1 MNNFEKRFFLECF
14 EKLLPKM
21 SISKGSFDE
30 LLDLYIEEFNVNKN
44 LFKNFYDEGYF
55 NTRLLRTPKNKSDLI
70 KIIKSQIS
78 MQLKKI
84 KSQKSLFESQLS
96 FLKDIFN
103 LNDKE
108 YNIFLLLTLKETNE
122 LFEKM
127 FDCYGRFEML
137 SVIDKLLKI
146 SIEERTKLLD
156 EMRFKSL
163 IEGRR
168 HDIEI
173 NDYWF
178 CILNN
183 NKYNT
188 KDKII
193 AKIMGKPQKSS
204 LKITDFLHI
213 KDEALDIGKILISS
227 VKRKQKGV
235 NILLY
240 GDVGTGKTEFAKL
253 IANLSKIPM
262 YSVRT
267 QKDGVEEADRG
278 ERLVDLATKQF
289 VLENSSKSCILFD
302 EAEDVM
308 NTGFSYF
315 NKTASK
321 GYLNHLL
328 KNFAVPVIWTTNNV
342 EDVDPAF
349 LRRMTYA
356 IKFEKLPEDSRLNI
370 WKRILSKNK
379 IKASKAKLEELNAN
393 YDISPSIIAN
403 AATTAKMLDG
413 NIDDVER
420 FIQNIAKVVYKKE
433 ILPDKNNN
441 FKEKEYD
448 INLVNTDLDMDNL
461 TEKIKKAGKLN
472 FSLCLYGEPGTGKS
486 LYARYLADKIG
497 VEVVMKKAS
506 DLMSCYVGGTE
517 KNIARAFAEAKDK
530 EAMLIIDEADSF
542 LQNRNNAHRSWE
554 VTQVNEML
562 TCMESHQ
569 YPFVCTTNLI
579 NSLDEASLRRFTF
592 KVKFDFL
599 KQEQVNAA
607 IEHFFG
613 IKDANLNIKGLTAGD
628 FATVKKKIEFLGTSD
643 LDEITQMLE
652 SEVKVKKSSE
662 LQSSVGF

>member
-55 NTRLLRTPKNKSDLI
+55 NTRLLRTSKNKSDLI

-78 MQLKKI
+78 KQLKKI

-103 LNDKE
+103 LSDKE

-122 LFEKM
+122 LFEKL

-267 QKDGVEEADRG
+267 QQDGVEEADRR
-278 ERLVDLATKQF
+278 ERLVDLASKQF

-328 KNFAVPVIWTTNNV
+328 ENFAVPVIWTTNNV

-413 NIDDVER
+413 SIDDVER

-433 ILPDKNNN
+433 ISPNKNNN

-506 DLMSCYVGGTE
+506 DLISCYVGGTE

-569 YPFVCTTNLI
+569 YPFVCTTNII

-613 IKDANLNIKGLTAGD
+613 IKNANLNIKGLTAGD
-628 FATVKKKIEFLGTSD
+628 FATVKKKLEFLGTSD

>member
-55 NTRLLRTPKNKSDLI
+55 NTRLLRTSKNKSDLI

-78 MQLKKI
+78 KQLKKI

-122 LFEKM
+122 LFEKL

-321 GYLNHLL
+321 GYLNQLL
-328 KNFAVPVIWTTNNV
+328 ENFAVPVIWTTNNV

-569 YPFVCTTNLI
+569 YPFVCTTNII

-613 IKDANLNIKGLTAGD
+613 IKDTNLNIKGLTAGD

-643 LDEITQMLE
+643 LDEITQMLKA
-652 SEVKVKKSSE
+652 EVKVKKSSE
-662 LQSSVGF
+662 LQSSIGF

>member
-1 MNNFEKRFFLECF
+1 M
-14 EKLLPKM
+14 
-21 SISKGSFDE
+21 
-30 LLDLYIEEFNVNKN
+30 
-44 LFKNFYDEGYF
+44 
-55 NTRLLRTPKNKSDLI
+55 
-70 KIIKSQIS
+70 
-78 MQLKKI
+78 
-84 KSQKSLFESQLS
+84 
-96 FLKDIFN
+96 KDIFN

-122 LFEKM
+122 LFEKL

-137 SVIDKLLKI
+137 SIIDKLLKI

-278 ERLVDLATKQF
+278 ERLVDLASKQF

-321 GYLNHLL
+321 GYLNHMLE
-328 KNFAVPVIWTTNNV
+328 NFAVPVIWTTNNV

-370 WKRILSKNK
+370 WKRILRKNK

-517 KNIARAFAEAKDK
+517 KNIARAFSEAKDK

-599 KQEQVNAA
+599 KQEQVNSA

-613 IKDANLNIKGLTAGD
+613 IKDANVNIKGLTAGD

-643 LDEITQMLE
+643 LDEITQMLKA
-652 SEVKVKKSSE
+652 EVKVKKSSE
-662 LQSSVGF
+662 LQSSIGF

>member
-55 NTRLLRTPKNKSDLI
+55 NTRILRTPKNKSDLI

-78 MQLKKI
+78 KQLKKI

-122 LFEKM
+122 LFEKL

-178 CILNN
+178 GILNN

-328 KNFAVPVIWTTNNV
+328 ENFAVPVIWTTNNV

-379 IKASKAKLEELNAN
+379 IKASKSKLEELNAN

-562 TCMESHQ
+562 TCMDSHQ

-599 KQEQVNAA
+599 KQEQVNSA

-613 IKDANLNIKGLTAGD
+613 IKNAYVNIKGLTAGD

-652 SEVKVKKSSE
+652 AEVKVKKSSE
-662 LQSSVGF
+662 LQSSIGF

>member
-122 LFEKM
+122 LFEKL

>member
-55 NTRLLRTPKNKSDLI
+55 NTRLLRTSKNKSDLI

-78 MQLKKI
+78 KQLKKI
-84 KSQKSLFESQLS
+84 KSQKSLFENQLS
-96 FLKDIFN
+96 YLKDIFN
-103 LNDKE
+103 LDDKE

-122 LFEKM
+122 LFEKL

-163 IEGRR
+163 IEGKR

-178 CILNN
+178 GILNN

-193 AKIMGKPQKSS
+193 AKIMGKPQKSN

-227 VKRKQKGV
+227 AKRKQKGV

-278 ERLVDLATKQF
+278 ERLVDLASKQF

-321 GYLNHLL
+321 GYLNHMLE
-328 KNFAVPVIWTTNNV
+328 NFAVPVIWTTNNV

-433 ILPDKNNN
+433 ISPNKNNN
-441 FKEKEYD
+441 FKEKKYD

-461 TEKIKKAGKLN
+461 TKKIKKAGKLN

-599 KQEQVNAA
+599 KQEQVNSA

-613 IKDANLNIKGLTAGD
+613 IKNADVNIKGLTAGD
-628 FATVKKKIEFLGTSD
+628 FATLKKKIEFLGTSD
-643 LDEITQMLE
+643 LDEITQMLKA
-652 SEVKVKKSSE
+652 EVKVKKSSE

>member
-14 EKLLPKM
+14 AKLLPKM
-21 SISKGSFDE
+21 SFSKGSFDE

-55 NTRLLRTPKNKSDLI
+55 NTRILRTPKNKSDLI

-78 MQLKKI
+78 KQLKKI

-178 CILNN
+178 GILNN

-328 KNFAVPVIWTTNNV
+328 ENFAVPVIWTTNNV

-370 WKRILSKNK
+370 WKRILRKNK

-441 FKEKEYD
+441 FKEKEYN

-569 YPFVCTTNLI
+569 YPFVCTTNII

-613 IKDANLNIKGLTAGD
+613 IKDADVNIKGLTAGD